1 MRALTACVLTLV
13 WGAATVVNGQP
24 AAVPRIEVSGGYS
37 SIDGARVVADRG
49 SGWVVGF
56 GWNASPR
63 FAVVME
69 AGSNRLFQDAG
80 LLDVTADFHQ
90 LMVGARYTLPVR
102 RLRPY
107 VQALFGGSRID
118 LAVSAVVPFT
128 TIGIFDET
136 RWAYQMGGGLDV
148 PLSRTD
154 RVALR
159 VGADYR
165 RVRAIAPFGQGRVYT
180 MVVTRFWQR

>member
-1 MRALTACVLTLV
+1 MGCLLALLGC
-13 WGAATVVNGQP
+13 AATEANGQP
-24 AAVPRIEVSGGYS
+24 VALPKIDVSGGYS
-37 SIDGARVVADRG
+37 SIDGAGVVADRG

-56 GWNASPR
+56 GWNALPR

-90 LMVGARYTLPVR
+90 LMVGARYTVPVR

-118 LAVSAVVPFT
+118 LAVSAVVPFE

-136 RWAYQMGGGLDV
+136 RWAYQLGGGVDV

-165 RVRAIAPFGQGRVYT
+165 RVRAIAPFGQGRVHT